1 MWLWVSITKFKTIKK
16 VFVMI
21 LFVKLKIFSRTKST
35 FCRINQSFSKIKATF
50 CRTKKRFKS
59 PMTFFRWYDFASFFY
74 YHGTN
79 IFCCVLSGTESNFF
93 PQKQNPIFGG
103 KRMKTIPF
111 ISGLTSFGQNYFLFD
126 FLIVT
131 KMSPK

>member
-16 VFVMI
+16 FICNDFVCKNLKSFREQRQLFAELMKVFQ
-21 LFVKLKIFSRTKST
+21 KLKQLFAELK
-35 FCRINQSFSKIKATF
+35 NVLKVQW
-50 CRTKKRFKS
+50 RFFVD
-59 PMTFFRWYDFASFFY
+59 MTLQVFY
-74 YHGTN
+74 YRGTN